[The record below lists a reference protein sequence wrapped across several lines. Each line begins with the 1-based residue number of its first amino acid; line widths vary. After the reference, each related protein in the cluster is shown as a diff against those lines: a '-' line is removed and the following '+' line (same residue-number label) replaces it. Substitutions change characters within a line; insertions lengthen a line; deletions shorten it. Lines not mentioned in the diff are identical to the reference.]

1 MHICILH
8 IGFDNDGLNKR
19 HKTSPE
25 RFINLLKPSLP
36 EAKWTTI
43 HCLEDNLP
51 DDANGFDVY
60 LITGG
65 KYSVFEDLDWQ
76 HKLFDFIRQIY
87 NKNIPLLGIC
97 YGHQAI
103 AHVLGGHVERFDN
116 GWGAGVTT
124 VNVIDQPVWLQP
136 ITEKIYLLTMHQ
148 DQVTTIP
155 FEATRFLGSHFC
167 NNSGFYIDDK
177 VLAIQQH
184 PEFTPELC
192 RDLIVRRKKRI
203 GEQYEPALKSLEIK
217 HQGSYVGQWMAN
229 FINQRKGRY
238 YGYNSSQR

>member
-8 IGFDNDGLNKR
+8 IGFDNDSLNKR

-43 HCLEDNLP
+43 HCLEDDLP
-51 DDANGFDVY
+51 NDADGFDVY

-65 KYSVFEDLDWQ
+65 RYSVFEDFDWQ

-87 NKNIPLLGIC
+87 SNNIPLLGIC

-103 AHVLGGHVERFDN
+103 AYALGGHVERFDN
-116 GWGAGVTT
+116 GWGAGVTS
-124 VNVIDQPVWLQP
+124 VNVIDQPAWLKP
-136 ITEKIYLLTMHQ
+136 TAEKIYLLAMHQ

-155 FEATRFLGSHFC
+155 TEATRFLDSHFC
-167 NNSGFYIDDK
+167 HNSGFYIDDR

-184 PEFTPELC
+184 PEFSSELC
-192 RDLIVRRKKRI
+192 RDLIVRRKERI
-203 GEQYEPALKSLEIK
+203 GKQYKPALQSLDIQ
-217 HQGSYVGQWMAN
+217 HQGEYVGQWIAN
-229 FINQRKGRY
+229 FINLR
-238 YGYNSSQR
+238 SSD

>member
-8 IGFDNDGLNKR
+8 IGFDNDSLNKR

-76 HKLFDFIRQIY
+76 HKFFDFIRQIY

-103 AHVLGGHVERFDN
+103 AHALGGHVERFDN
-116 GWGAGVTT
+116 GWGAGVTS
-124 VNVIDQPVWLQP
+124 VNVINQPAWLQP
-136 ITEKIYLLTMHQ
+136 MAEKIYLLAMHQ

-155 FEATRFLGSHFC
+155 TEATRFLDSHFC
-167 NNSGFYIDDK
+167 HNSGFYIDDR

-184 PEFTPELC
+184 PEFTSELC
-192 RDLIVRRKKRI
+192 RDLIVKRKERI
-203 GEQYEPALKSLEIK
+203 GKQYKPALQSLDIQ
-217 HQGSYVGQWMAN
+217 HQGEYVGQWIAN
-229 FINQRKGRY
+229 FINLR
-238 YGYNSSQR
+238 SSD

>member
-8 IGFDNDGLNKR
+8 IGFDNDSLNKR

-51 DDANGFDVY
+51 NDADGFDVY

-65 KYSVFEDLDWQ
+65 RYSVFEDFDWQ

-87 NKNIPLLGIC
+87 SNNIPLLGIC

-103 AHVLGGHVERFDN
+103 AYALGGHVERFDN
-116 GWGAGVTT
+116 GWGAGVTS
-124 VNVIDQPVWLQP
+124 VNIIDQPAWLLP
-136 ITEKIYLLTMHQ
+136 MAEKIYLLAMHQ

-155 FEATRFLGSHFC
+155 TEATRFLDSHFC
-167 NNSGFYIDDK
+167 HNSGFYIEDR

-184 PEFTPELC
+184 PEFTSELC
-192 RDLIVRRKKRI
+192 RDLIVRRKERI
-203 GEQYEPALKSLEIK
+203 GKQYKPALQSLDIQ
-217 HQGSYVGQWMAN
+217 HQGEYVGQWIAN
-229 FINQRKGRY
+229 FINLR
-238 YGYNSSQR
+238 SSD

>member
-8 IGFDNDGLNKR
+8 IGFNNDGLNKR

-36 EAKWTTI
+36 EAEWTTI

-51 DDANGFDVY
+51 GDTNGFDVY

-76 HKLFDFIRQIY
+76 HKLFDFIRKIY
-87 NKNIPLLGIC
+87 KNNIPLLGIC

-103 AHVLGGHVERFDN
+103 AHALGGHVERFDS

-124 VNVIDQPVWLQP
+124 VNVIDQPAWLLP
-136 ITEKIYLLTMHQ
+136 MAEKIYLLAMHQ
-148 DQVTTIP
+148 DQVTKMPT
-155 FEATRFLGSHFC
+155 EAKRFLDSHFC
-167 NNSGFYIDDK
+167 HNSGFYIDDR

-184 PEFTPELC
+184 PEFTSELC
-192 RDLIVRRKKRI
+192 RDLIVRRKERI
-203 GEQYEPALKSLEIK
+203 GKQYKPALQSLDIQ
-217 HQGSYVGQWMAN
+217 HQGEYVGQWMAN
-229 FINQRKGRY
+229 FINLRGTD
-238 YGYNSSQR
+238 

>member
-8 IGFDNDGLNKR
+8 IGFDNDNLNKR

-51 DDANGFDVY
+51 DDAKGFDAY

-65 KYSVFEDLDWQ
+65 KYSVFEDVDWQ

-87 NKNIPLLGIC
+87 NNNISLLGIC

-103 AHVLGGHVERFDN
+103 AHALGGHVERFDS

-124 VNVIDQPVWLQP
+124 VNVIDQPAWLLP
-136 ITEKIYLLTMHQ
+136 MAEKIYLLAMHQ
-148 DQVTTIP
+148 DQVTTMP
-155 FEATRFLGSHFC
+155 TEATRFLDSHFC
-167 NNSGFYIDDK
+167 HNSGFYIDDR

-184 PEFTPELC
+184 PEFTSELC
-192 RDLIVRRKKRI
+192 RDLIVRRKERI
-203 GEQYEPALKSLEIK
+203 GKQYKPALQSLDIQ
-217 HQGSYVGQWMAN
+217 HQGEYVGQWIAN
-229 FINQRKGRY
+229 FINLR
-238 YGYNSSQR
+238 SSD

>member
-8 IGFDNDGLNKR
+8 IGFDNDSLNKR

-76 HKLFDFIRQIY
+76 HKLFDFIRKIY
-87 NKNIPLLGIC
+87 NNNIPLLGIC

-103 AHVLGGHVERFDN
+103 AHVLGGQVERFDS

-124 VNVIDQPVWLQP
+124 VNVIDQPAWLLP
-136 ITEKIYLLTMHQ
+136 MAEKIYLLAMHQ
-148 DQVTTIP
+148 DQVTTMP
-155 FEATRFLGSHFC
+155 TEATQFLDSHFC
-167 NNSGFYIDDK
+167 HNSGFYIEDR

-192 RDLIVRRKKRI
+192 RDLIVRRKERI
-203 GEQYEPALKSLEIK
+203 GKQYKPALQSLDIQ
-217 HQGSYVGQWMAN
+217 HQGEYVGQWMAN
-229 FINQRKGRY
+229 FINLRVTD
-238 YGYNSSQR
+238 

>member
-8 IGFDNDGLNKR
+8 IGFDNDNLNKR

-76 HKLFDFIRQIY
+76 HKLFDFIQQIY

-116 GWGAGVTT
+116 GWGAGVTS
-124 VNVIDQPVWLQP
+124 VNVIDQPTWLQP
-136 ITEKIYLLTMHQ
+136 MAEKIYLLAMHQ
-148 DQVTTIP
+148 DQVTKMPT
-155 FEATRFLGSHFC
+155 EATRFLDSHFC
-167 NNSGFYIDDK
+167 HTSGFYIEDR

-184 PEFTPELC
+184 PEFTTEHC
-192 RDLIVRRKKRI
+192 RNLIVKRKERI
-203 GEQYEPALKSLEIK
+203 GKQYKPALQSLDIQ
-217 HQGSYVGQWMAN
+217 HQGEYVGQWMAN
-229 FINQRKGRY
+229 FINQRKGRFY
-238 YGYNSSQR
+238 DYN

>member
-8 IGFDNDGLNKR
+8 IGFSNKDLKNL
-19 HKTSPE
+19 HTTSPE

-51 DDANGFDVY
+51 NDANGFDVY

-65 KYSVFEDLDWQ
+65 RYSVFEDLDWQ
-76 HKLFDFIRQIY
+76 QKLFDFIRQIY
-87 NKNIPLLGIC
+87 SNNVPLIGIC

-103 AHVLGGHVERFDN
+103 AHALGGHVERFDN
-116 GWGAGVTT
+116 GWGAGVTS
-124 VNVIDQPVWLQP
+124 VNVINQPAWLQP
-136 ITEKIYLLTMHQ
+136 MAEKIYLLAMHQ

-155 FEATRFLGSHFC
+155 TEATRFLDSHFC
-167 NNSGFYIDDK
+167 HNSGFYIDDR

-184 PEFTPELC
+184 PEFTSELC
-192 RDLIVRRKKRI
+192 RDLIVKRKERI
-203 GEQYEPALKSLEIK
+203 GKQYKPALQSLDIQ
-217 HQGSYVGQWMAN
+217 HQGEYVGQWIAN
-229 FINQRKGRY
+229 FINLR
-238 YGYNSSQR
+238 SSD

>member
-8 IGFDNDGLNKR
+8 IGFDNDILNKR
-19 HKTSPE
+19 HKNSPE

-43 HCLEDNLP
+43 HCLEDDLP
-51 DDANGFDVY
+51 NDADGFDVY

-65 KYSVFEDLDWQ
+65 RYSVFEDFDWQ

-87 NKNIPLLGIC
+87 SNNIPLLGIC

-103 AHVLGGHVERFDN
+103 AYALGGHVERFDN
-116 GWGAGVTT
+116 GWGAGVTS
-124 VNVIDQPVWLQP
+124 VNIIDQPAWLLP
-136 ITEKIYLLTMHQ
+136 MAEKIYLLAMHQ

-155 FEATRFLGSHFC
+155 TEATRFLDSHFC
-167 NNSGFYIDDK
+167 HNSGFYIEDR

-184 PEFTPELC
+184 PEFTSELC
-192 RDLIVRRKKRI
+192 RDLIVRRKERI
-203 GEQYEPALKSLEIK
+203 GKQYKPALQSLDIQ
-217 HQGSYVGQWMAN
+217 HQGEYVGQWIAN
-229 FINQRKGRY
+229 FINLR
-238 YGYNSSQR
+238 SSD

>member
-8 IGFDNDGLNKR
+8 IGLAKGDNQNR
-19 HKTSPE
+19 HTTSPE
-25 RFINLLKPSLP
+25 RFIDLLEPSLP

-43 HCLEDNLP
+43 HCLEDSLP

-76 HKLFDFIRQIY
+76 HKLFDFIQQIY

-116 GWGAGVTT
+116 GWGAGVTS
-124 VNVIDQPVWLQP
+124 VNVIDQPTWLQP
-136 ITEKIYLLTMHQ
+136 MAEKIYLLAMHQ
-148 DQVTTIP
+148 DQVTKMPT
-155 FEATRFLGSHFC
+155 EATRFLDSHFC
-167 NNSGFYIDDK
+167 HTSGFYIEDR

-184 PEFTPELC
+184 PEFTTEHC
-192 RDLIVRRKKRI
+192 RNLIVKRKERI
-203 GEQYEPALKSLEIK
+203 GKQYKPALQSLDIQ
-217 HQGSYVGQWMAN
+217 HQGEYVGQWMAN
-229 FINQRKGRY
+229 FINQR
-238 YGYNSSQR
+238 

>member
-8 IGFDNDGLNKR
+8 IGFDNDSLNKR

-51 DDANGFDVY
+51 NDADGFDVY

-65 KYSVFEDLDWQ
+65 RYSVFEDFDWQ

-87 NKNIPLLGIC
+87 INNIPLLGIC

-103 AHVLGGHVERFDN
+103 AHALGGHVERFDN
-116 GWGAGVTT
+116 GWGAGVTS
-124 VNVIDQPVWLQP
+124 VNVIDQPAWLLP
-136 ITEKIYLLTMHQ
+136 MAEKIYLLAMHQ

-155 FEATRFLGSHFC
+155 TEATRFLDSHFC
-167 NNSGFYIDDK
+167 HNSGFYIEDR

-184 PEFTPELC
+184 PEFTSELC
-192 RDLIVRRKKRI
+192 RDLIVRRKERI
-203 GEQYEPALKSLEIK
+203 GKQYKPALQSLDIQ
-217 HQGSYVGQWMAN
+217 HQGEYVGQWIAN
-229 FINQRKGRY
+229 FINLR
-238 YGYNSSQR
+238 SSD

>member
-8 IGFDNDGLNKR
+8 IGFDNDSLNKR

-51 DDANGFDVY
+51 NDANGFDVY

-65 KYSVFEDLDWQ
+65 RYSVFEDLDWQ
-76 HKLFDFIRQIY
+76 QKLFDFIRQIY
-87 NKNIPLLGIC
+87 SNNVPLIGIC

-103 AHVLGGHVERFDN
+103 AHALGGHVERFDN
-116 GWGAGVTT
+116 GWGAGVTS
-124 VNVIDQPVWLQP
+124 VNVINQPAWLQP
-136 ITEKIYLLTMHQ
+136 MAEKIYLLAMHQ

-155 FEATRFLGSHFC
+155 TEATRFLDSHFC
-167 NNSGFYIDDK
+167 HNSGFYIDDR

-184 PEFTPELC
+184 PEFTSELC
-192 RDLIVRRKKRI
+192 RDLIVKRKERI
-203 GEQYEPALKSLEIK
+203 GKQYKPALQSLDIQ
-217 HQGSYVGQWMAN
+217 HQGEYVGQWIAN
-229 FINQRKGRY
+229 FINLR
-238 YGYNSSQR
+238 SSD

>member
-8 IGFDNDGLNKR
+8 IGFDNDSLNKR

-51 DDANGFDVY
+51 NDANGFDVY

-65 KYSVFEDLDWQ
+65 RYSVFEDLDWQ
-76 HKLFDFIRQIY
+76 QKLFDFIRQIY
-87 NKNIPLLGIC
+87 SNNVPLLGIC

-103 AHVLGGHVERFDN
+103 AHALGGHVERFDN
-116 GWGAGVTT
+116 GWGAGVTS
-124 VNVIDQPVWLQP
+124 VNVINQPAWLQP
-136 ITEKIYLLTMHQ
+136 MAEKIYLLAMHQ

-155 FEATRFLGSHFC
+155 TEATRFLDSHFC
-167 NNSGFYIDDK
+167 HNSGFYIEDR

-184 PEFTPELC
+184 PEFTSELC
-192 RDLIVRRKKRI
+192 RDLIVKRKERI
-203 GEQYEPALKSLEIK
+203 GKQYKPALQSLDIQ
-217 HQGSYVGQWMAN
+217 HQGEYVGQWIAN
-229 FINQRKGRY
+229 FINLR
-238 YGYNSSQR
+238 SSD

>member
-8 IGFDNDGLNKR
+8 IGFDNDSLNKR

-43 HCLEDNLP
+43 HCLEDDLP
-51 DDANGFDVY
+51 NDADGFDVY

-65 KYSVFEDLDWQ
+65 RYSVFEDFDWQ

-87 NKNIPLLGIC
+87 SNNIPLLGIC

-103 AHVLGGHVERFDN
+103 AYALGGHVERFDN
-116 GWGAGVTT
+116 GWGAGVTS
-124 VNVIDQPVWLQP
+124 VNIIDQPAWLLP
-136 ITEKIYLLTMHQ
+136 MAEKIYLLAMHQ

-155 FEATRFLGSHFC
+155 TEATRFLDSHFC
-167 NNSGFYIDDK
+167 HNSGFYIDDR

-184 PEFTPELC
+184 PEFTSELC
-192 RDLIVRRKKRI
+192 RDLIVRRKERI
-203 GEQYEPALKSLEIK
+203 GKQYKPALQSLDIQ
-217 HQGSYVGQWMAN
+217 HQGEYVGQWIAN
-229 FINQRKGRY
+229 FINLR
-238 YGYNSSQR
+238 SSD

>member
-8 IGFDNDGLNKR
+8 IGFDNDSLNKR

-87 NKNIPLLGIC
+87 NNNIPLLGIC

-103 AHVLGGHVERFDN
+103 AHALGGQVERFDS

-124 VNVIDQPVWLQP
+124 VNVIDQPAWLLP
-136 ITEKIYLLTMHQ
+136 MAEKIYLLAMHQ
-148 DQVTTIP
+148 DQVTTMP
-155 FEATRFLGSHFC
+155 TEATRFLDSHFC
-167 NNSGFYIDDK
+167 HNSGFYIDDR

-184 PEFTPELC
+184 PEFTSELC
-192 RDLIVRRKKRI
+192 RDLIVRRKERI
-203 GEQYEPALKSLEIK
+203 GKQYKPALQSLDIQ
-217 HQGSYVGQWMAN
+217 HQGEYVGQWMAN
-229 FINQRKGRY
+229 FINLR
-238 YGYNSSQR
+238 STD

>member
-8 IGFDNDGLNKR
+8 IGFDNDNLNKR

-51 DDANGFDVY
+51 DDAKGFDAY

-76 HKLFDFIRQIY
+76 HKLFDFIQQIY
-87 NKNIPLLGIC
+87 KKNIPLLGIC

-103 AHVLGGHVERFDN
+103 AHALGGHVERFDS

-124 VNVIDQPVWLQP
+124 VNVIDQPAWLLP
-136 ITEKIYLLTMHQ
+136 MAEKIYLLAMHQ
-148 DQVTTIP
+148 DQVTTMP
-155 FEATRFLGSHFC
+155 TEATRFLDSHFC
-167 NNSGFYIDDK
+167 HNSGFYIDDR

-184 PEFTPELC
+184 PEFTSELC
-192 RDLIVRRKKRI
+192 RDLIVRRKERI
-203 GEQYEPALKSLEIK
+203 GKQYKPALQSLDIQ
-217 HQGSYVGQWMAN
+217 HQGEYVGQWMAN
-229 FINQRKGRY
+229 FINLRGTD
-238 YGYNSSQR
+238 

>member
-8 IGFDNDGLNKR
+8 IGFDNDSLNKR

-87 NKNIPLLGIC
+87 NNNIPLLGIC

-103 AHVLGGHVERFDN
+103 AHALGGHVERFDS

-124 VNVIDQPVWLQP
+124 VNVIDQPAWLLP
-136 ITEKIYLLTMHQ
+136 MAEKIYLLAMHQ
-148 DQVTTIP
+148 DQVTKMPT
-155 FEATRFLGSHFC
+155 EATRFLDSHFC
-167 NNSGFYIDDK
+167 HNSGFYIDDR

-184 PEFTPELC
+184 PEFTSELC
-192 RDLIVRRKKRI
+192 RDLIVRRKERI
-203 GEQYEPALKSLEIK
+203 GKQYKPALQSLDIQ
-217 HQGSYVGQWMAN
+217 HQGEYVGQWMAN
-229 FINQRKGRY
+229 FINLRGTD
-238 YGYNSSQR
+238 

>member
-8 IGFDNDGLNKR
+8 IGFSKGVHQNPR
-19 HKTSPE
+19 TTSPE

-51 DDANGFDVY
+51 NDTNEFDVY

-76 HKLFDFIRQIY
+76 HKLFDFIQQIY

-116 GWGAGVTT
+116 GWGAGVTS
-124 VNVIDQPVWLQP
+124 VNVIDQPTWLQP
-136 ITEKIYLLTMHQ
+136 MAEKIYLLAMHQ
-148 DQVTTIP
+148 DQVTKMPT
-155 FEATRFLGSHFC
+155 EATRFLDSHFC
-167 NNSGFYIDDK
+167 HTSGFYIEDR

-184 PEFTPELC
+184 PEFTTEHC
-192 RDLIVRRKKRI
+192 RNLIVKRKERI
-203 GEQYEPALKSLEIK
+203 GKQYKSALQSLDIQ
-217 HQGSYVGQWMAN
+217 HQGEYVGQWMAN
-229 FINQRKGRY
+229 FINLRVT
-238 YGYNSSQR
+238 N

>member
-8 IGFDNDGLNKR
+8 IGFDNDSLNKR

-51 DDANGFDVY
+51 NDADGFDVY

-65 KYSVFEDLDWQ
+65 RYSVFEDFDWQ

-87 NKNIPLLGIC
+87 SNNIPLLGIC

-103 AHVLGGHVERFDN
+103 AYALGGHVERFDN
-116 GWGAGVTT
+116 GWGAGVTS
-124 VNVIDQPVWLQP
+124 VNIIDQPAWLLP
-136 ITEKIYLLTMHQ
+136 MAEKIYLLAMHQ

-155 FEATRFLGSHFC
+155 TEATRFLDSHFC
-167 NNSGFYIDDK
+167 HNSGFYIDDR

-184 PEFTPELC
+184 PEFTSELC
-192 RDLIVRRKKRI
+192 RDLIVRRKERI
-203 GEQYEPALKSLEIK
+203 GKQYKPALQSLDIQ
-217 HQGSYVGQWMAN
+217 HQGEYVGQWIAN
-229 FINQRKGRY
+229 FINLR
-238 YGYNSSQR
+238 SSD

>member
-8 IGFDNDGLNKR
+8 IGFDNDSLNKR

-43 HCLEDNLP
+43 HCLEDDLP
-51 DDANGFDVY
+51 NDADGFDVY

-65 KYSVFEDLDWQ
+65 RYSVFEDFDWQ

-87 NKNIPLLGIC
+87 SNNIPLLGIC

-103 AHVLGGHVERFDN
+103 AYALGGHVERFDN
-116 GWGAGVTT
+116 GWGAGVTS
-124 VNVIDQPVWLQP
+124 VNIIDQPAWLLP
-136 ITEKIYLLTMHQ
+136 MAEKIYLLAMHQ

-155 FEATRFLGSHFC
+155 TEATRFLDSHFC
-167 NNSGFYIDDK
+167 HNSGFYIDDR

-184 PEFTPELC
+184 PEFSSELC
-192 RDLIVRRKKRI
+192 RDLIVRRKERI
-203 GEQYEPALKSLEIK
+203 GKQYKPALQSLDIQ
-217 HQGSYVGQWMAN
+217 HQGEYVGQWIAN
-229 FINQRKGRY
+229 FINLR
-238 YGYNSSQR
+238 SSD

>member
-8 IGFDNDGLNKR
+8 IGFDNDNLNKR

-43 HCLEDNLP
+43 HCLEDDLP
-51 DDANGFDVY
+51 NDADGFDVY

-65 KYSVFEDLDWQ
+65 RYSVFEDFDWQ

-87 NKNIPLLGIC
+87 SNNIPLLGIC

-103 AHVLGGHVERFDN
+103 AYALGGHVERFDN
-116 GWGAGVTT
+116 GWGAGVTS
-124 VNVIDQPVWLQP
+124 VNIIDQPAWLLP
-136 ITEKIYLLTMHQ
+136 MAEKIYLLAMHQ

-155 FEATRFLGSHFC
+155 TEATRFLDSHFC
-167 NNSGFYIDDK
+167 HNSGFYIDDR

-184 PEFTPELC
+184 PEFSSELC
-192 RDLIVRRKKRI
+192 RDLIVRRKERI
-203 GEQYEPALKSLEIK
+203 GKQYKPALQSLDIQ
-217 HQGSYVGQWMAN
+217 HQGEYVGQWIAN
-229 FINQRKGRY
+229 FINLR
-238 YGYNSSQR
+238 SSD

>member
-8 IGFDNDGLNKR
+8 IGFDNDSLNKR

-51 DDANGFDVY
+51 NDANGFDVY

-65 KYSVFEDLDWQ
+65 RYSVFEDLDWQ
-76 HKLFDFIRQIY
+76 HKLFDFIRLIY
-87 NKNIPLLGIC
+87 SNNIPLLGIC

-103 AHVLGGHVERFDN
+103 AHALGGHVERFDN
-116 GWGAGVTT
+116 GWGAGVTS
-124 VNVIDQPVWLQP
+124 VNVIDQPAWLKP
-136 ITEKIYLLTMHQ
+136 MAEKIYLLAMHQ

-155 FEATRFLGSHFC
+155 TEATRFLDSHFC
-167 NNSGFYIDDK
+167 HNSGFYIDDR

-184 PEFTPELC
+184 PEFTSELC
-192 RDLIVRRKKRI
+192 RDLIVRRKERI
-203 GEQYEPALKSLEIK
+203 GKQYKPALQSLDIQ
-217 HQGSYVGQWMAN
+217 HQGEYVGQWIAN
-229 FINQRKGRY
+229 FINLR
-238 YGYNSSQR
+238 SSD

>member
-8 IGFDNDGLNKR
+8 IGFDNDSLNKR

-51 DDANGFDVY
+51 NDADGFDVY

-65 KYSVFEDLDWQ
+65 RYSVFEDFDWQ

-87 NKNIPLLGIC
+87 INNIPLLGIC

-103 AHVLGGHVERFDN
+103 AHALGGHVERFDN
-116 GWGAGVTT
+116 GWGAGVTS
-124 VNVIDQPVWLQP
+124 VNIIDQPAWLLP
-136 ITEKIYLLTMHQ
+136 MAEKIYLLAMHQ

-155 FEATRFLGSHFC
+155 TEATRFLDSHFC
-167 NNSGFYIDDK
+167 HNSGFYIEDR

-184 PEFTPELC
+184 PEFTSELC
-192 RDLIVRRKKRI
+192 RDLIVRRKERI
-203 GEQYEPALKSLEIK
+203 GKQYKPALQSLDIQ
-217 HQGSYVGQWMAN
+217 HQGEYVGQWIAN
-229 FINQRKGRY
+229 FINLR
-238 YGYNSSQR
+238 SSD

>member
-8 IGFDNDGLNKR
+8 IGFNNDGLNKR

-36 EAKWTTI
+36 EARWTTI

-51 DDANGFDVY
+51 SDTNGFDVY

-76 HKLFDFIRQIY
+76 HKLFDFIRKIY
-87 NKNIPLLGIC
+87 NNNIPLLGIC

-103 AHVLGGHVERFDN
+103 AHALGGNVERFDS

-124 VNVIDQPVWLQP
+124 VNVIDQPAWLLP
-136 ITEKIYLLTMHQ
+136 MAEKIYLLSMHQ
-148 DQVTTIP
+148 DQVTSMPTG
-155 FEATRFLGSHFC
+155 ATRFLDSHFC
-167 NNSGFYIDDK
+167 HNSGFYIDDR
-177 VLAIQQH
+177 VFAIQQH
-184 PEFTPELC
+184 PEFTSGLC
-192 RDLIVRRKKRI
+192 RDLIVRRKERI
-203 GEQYEPALKSLEIK
+203 GKQYKPALQSLDIQ
-217 HQGSYVGQWMAN
+217 HQGEYVGQWMAN
-229 FINQRKGRY
+229 FINLRTT
-238 YGYNSSQR
+238 N

>member
-8 IGFDNDGLNKR
+8 IGFDNDNLNKR

-51 DDANGFDVY
+51 SDANGFDAY

-87 NKNIPLLGIC
+87 NINIPLLGIC

-124 VNVIDQPVWLQP
+124 VNVIDQPAWLQP
-136 ITEKIYLLTMHQ
+136 MAEKIYLLAMHQ
-148 DQVTTIP
+148 DQVTKMPT
-155 FEATRFLGSHFC
+155 EATRFLDSHFC
-167 NNSGFYIDDK
+167 HTSGFYIEDR

-184 PEFTPELC
+184 PEFTTEHC
-192 RDLIVRRKKRI
+192 RNLIVKRKERI
-203 GEQYEPALKSLEIK
+203 GKQYKSALQSLDIQ
-217 HQGSYVGQWMAN
+217 HQGEYVGQWMAN
-229 FINQRKGRY
+229 FINQRKGRF

>member
-8 IGFDNDGLNKR
+8 IGFDNDSLNKR

-51 DDANGFDVY
+51 DDASGFDAY

-65 KYSVFEDLDWQ
+65 KYSVFDDLDWQ
-76 HKLFDFIRQIY
+76 HKLFDFIQQIY
-87 NKNIPLLGIC
+87 NNNIPLLGIC

-103 AHVLGGHVERFDN
+103 AHVLGGQVERFDS

-124 VNVIDQPVWLQP
+124 VNVIDQPAWLLP
-136 ITEKIYLLTMHQ
+136 MAEKSTY
-148 DQVTTIP
+148 
-155 FEATRFLGSHFC
+155 
-167 NNSGFYIDDK
+167 
-177 VLAIQQH
+177 
-184 PEFTPELC
+184 
-192 RDLIVRRKKRI
+192 
-203 GEQYEPALKSLEIK
+203 
-217 HQGSYVGQWMAN
+217 
-229 FINQRKGRY
+229 
-238 YGYNSSQR
+238 

>member
-8 IGFDNDGLNKR
+8 IGFDNDSLNKR

-51 DDANGFDVY
+51 NDADGFDVY

-65 KYSVFEDLDWQ
+65 RYSVFEDFDWQ

-87 NKNIPLLGIC
+87 INNIPLLGIC

-103 AHVLGGHVERFDN
+103 AHALGGHVERFDN
-116 GWGAGVTT
+116 GWGAGVTS
-124 VNVIDQPVWLQP
+124 VNVIDQPAWLKP
-136 ITEKIYLLTMHQ
+136 MAEKIYLLAMHQ

-155 FEATRFLGSHFC
+155 TEATRFLDSHFC
-167 NNSGFYIDDK
+167 HNSGFYIDDR

-184 PEFTPELC
+184 PEFSSELC
-192 RDLIVRRKKRI
+192 RDLIVRRKERI
-203 GEQYEPALKSLEIK
+203 GKQYKPALQSLDIQ
-217 HQGSYVGQWMAN
+217 HQGEYVGQWIAN
-229 FINQRKGRY
+229 FINLR
-238 YGYNSSQR
+238 SSD

>member
-8 IGFDNDGLNKR
+8 IGFAKGDNQNR
-19 HKTSPE
+19 HTTSPE
-25 RFINLLKPSLP
+25 RFIDLLEPSLP

-43 HCLEDNLP
+43 HCLEDSLP

-76 HKLFDFIRQIY
+76 HKLFDFIQQIY

-116 GWGAGVTT
+116 GWGAGVTS
-124 VNVIDQPVWLQP
+124 VNVIDHPTWLQP
-136 ITEKIYLLTMHQ
+136 MAEKIYLLAMHQ
-148 DQVTTIP
+148 DQVTKMPT
-155 FEATRFLGSHFC
+155 EATRFLDSHFC
-167 NNSGFYIDDK
+167 HTSGFYIEDR

-184 PEFTPELC
+184 PEFTTEHC
-192 RDLIVRRKKRI
+192 RNLIVKRKERI
-203 GEQYEPALKSLEIK
+203 GKQYKSALQSLDIQ
-217 HQGSYVGQWMAN
+217 HQGEYVGQWMAN
-229 FINQRKGRY
+229 FINQR
-238 YGYNSSQR
+238 

>member
-8 IGFDNDGLNKR
+8 IGFDNDNLNKR

-51 DDANGFDVY
+51 NDANGFDVY

-65 KYSVFEDLDWQ
+65 RYSVFEDLDWQ
-76 HKLFDFIRQIY
+76 QKLFDFIRQIY
-87 NKNIPLLGIC
+87 SNNVPLIGIC

-103 AHVLGGHVERFDN
+103 AHALGGHVERFDN
-116 GWGAGVTT
+116 GWGAGVTS
-124 VNVIDQPVWLQP
+124 VNVINQPAWLQP
-136 ITEKIYLLTMHQ
+136 MAEKIYLLAMHQ

-155 FEATRFLGSHFC
+155 TEATRFLDSHFC
-167 NNSGFYIDDK
+167 HNSGFYIDDR

-184 PEFTPELC
+184 PEFTSELC
-192 RDLIVRRKKRI
+192 RDLIVKRKERI
-203 GEQYEPALKSLEIK
+203 GKQYKPALQSLDIQ
-217 HQGSYVGQWMAN
+217 HQGEYVGQWIAN
-229 FINQRKGRY
+229 FINLR
-238 YGYNSSQR
+238 SSD

>member
-8 IGFDNDGLNKR
+8 IGFDNDSLNKR

-51 DDANGFDVY
+51 NDADGFDVY

-65 KYSVFEDLDWQ
+65 RYSVFEDFDWQ

-87 NKNIPLLGIC
+87 SNNIPLLGIC

-103 AHVLGGHVERFDN
+103 AYALGGHVERFDN
-116 GWGAGVTT
+116 GWGAGVTS
-124 VNVIDQPVWLQP
+124 VNIIDQPAWLLP
-136 ITEKIYLLTMHQ
+136 MAEKIYLLAMHQ

-155 FEATRFLGSHFC
+155 TEATRFLDSHFC
-167 NNSGFYIDDK
+167 HNSGFYIDDR

-184 PEFTPELC
+184 PEFSSELC
-192 RDLIVRRKKRI
+192 RDLIVRRKERI
-203 GEQYEPALKSLEIK
+203 GKQYKPALQSLDIQ
-217 HQGSYVGQWMAN
+217 HQGEYVGQWIAN
-229 FINQRKGRY
+229 FINLR
-238 YGYNSSQR
+238 SSD

>member
-8 IGFDNDGLNKR
+8 IGFDNDNLNKR

-43 HCLEDNLP
+43 HCLEDDLP
-51 DDANGFDVY
+51 NDADGFDVY

-65 KYSVFEDLDWQ
+65 RYSVFEDFDWQ

-87 NKNIPLLGIC
+87 SNNIPLLGIC

-103 AHVLGGHVERFDN
+103 AYALGGHVERFDN
-116 GWGAGVTT
+116 GWGAGVTS
-124 VNVIDQPVWLQP
+124 VNIIDQPAWLLP
-136 ITEKIYLLTMHQ
+136 MAEKIYLLAMHQ

-155 FEATRFLGSHFC
+155 TEATRFLDSHFC
-167 NNSGFYIDDK
+167 HNSGFYIEDR

-184 PEFTPELC
+184 PEFTSELC
-192 RDLIVRRKKRI
+192 RDLIVRRKERI
-203 GEQYEPALKSLEIK
+203 GKQYKPALQSLDIQ
-217 HQGSYVGQWMAN
+217 HQGEYVGQWIAN
-229 FINQRKGRY
+229 FINLR
-238 YGYNSSQR
+238 SSD

>member
-8 IGFDNDGLNKR
+8 IGFDNDSLNKR

-43 HCLEDNLP
+43 HCLEDDLP
-51 DDANGFDVY
+51 NDADGFDVY

-65 KYSVFEDLDWQ
+65 RYSVFEDFDWQ

-87 NKNIPLLGIC
+87 SNNIPLLGIC

-103 AHVLGGHVERFDN
+103 AYALGGHVERFDN
-116 GWGAGVTT
+116 GWGAGVTS
-124 VNVIDQPVWLQP
+124 VNIIDQPAWLLP
-136 ITEKIYLLTMHQ
+136 MAEKIYLLAMHQ
-148 DQVTTIP
+148 DQVTTMP
-155 FEATRFLGSHFC
+155 TEATRFLDSHFC
-167 NNSGFYIDDK
+167 HNSGFYIDDR

-184 PEFTPELC
+184 PEFSSELC
-192 RDLIVRRKKRI
+192 RDLIVRRKERI
-203 GEQYEPALKSLEIK
+203 GKQYKPALQSLDIQ
-217 HQGSYVGQWMAN
+217 HQGEYVGQWIAN
-229 FINQRKGRY
+229 FINLR
-238 YGYNSSQR
+238 SSD

>member
-8 IGFDNDGLNKR
+8 IGFDNDSLNKR

-87 NKNIPLLGIC
+87 KKNIPLLGIC

-103 AHVLGGHVERFDN
+103 AHALGGHVERFDS

-124 VNVIDQPVWLQP
+124 VNVINQPAWLLP
-136 ITEKIYLLTMHQ
+136 MAEKIYLLAMHQ
-148 DQVTTIP
+148 DQVTKMP
-155 FEATRFLGSHFC
+155 FEAIQFLDSHFC
-167 NNSGFYIDDK
+167 HNSGFYIDDR

-184 PEFTPELC
+184 PEFTSELC
-192 RDLIVRRKKRI
+192 RDLIVRRKERI
-203 GEQYEPALKSLEIK
+203 GKQYKPALQSLDIQ
-217 HQGSYVGQWMAN
+217 HQGEYVGQWMAN
-229 FINQRKGRY
+229 FINLRGTD
-238 YGYNSSQR
+238 